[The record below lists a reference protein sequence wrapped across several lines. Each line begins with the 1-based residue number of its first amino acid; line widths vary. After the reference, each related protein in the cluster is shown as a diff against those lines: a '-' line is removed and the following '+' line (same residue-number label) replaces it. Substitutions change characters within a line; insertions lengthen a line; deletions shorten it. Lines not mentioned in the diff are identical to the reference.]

1 MQFDEDILELEE
13 REEREAF
20 SVRNSK
26 TVCYW
31 NANFNKVSHRL
42 LLVRAFKMFISC
54 IQTYMHTYI
63 TFMYS
68 GTPPYDHLVITT
80 TFFCPGET
88 PIHFLIR
95 KPR

>member
-31 NANFNKVSHRL
+31 NANFNKVSFRL
-42 LLVRAFKMFISC
+42 LLVRAFKMFIHRWPKRNMRIC
-54 IQTYMHTYI
+54 M
-63 TFMYS
+63 
-68 GTPPYDHLVITT
+68 G
-80 TFFCPGET
+80 
-88 PIHFLIR
+88 
-95 KPR
+95 K